1 MENKKLSFAVDASQ
15 IDIKPLLKKEFLE
28 LTMRAISTAN
38 PNRNNS
44 WFTRE
49 SLVASIGTFKNKPIL
64 GYFENG
70 DFVSHNGQWKKDPE
84 TRMEYWDTLDTKGER
99 PIGIIRSEDE
109 VKVVDDEETGLS
121 WACLTCAL
129 WTQYN
134 YKQVKR
140 LLKDAKKAK
149 EQGGPTK
156 NISVEVDI
164 TDYEYLENGVMK
176 INAFNLVGITILGSR
191 NGVKV
196 EPGIEDAELSVVD
209 IMGTDLYAKQ
219 LQSLRL
225 AYEKLDGSETSNKED
240 FSEMELEKTNPEL
253 EAQKTPTSVIEE
265 GVATNPEDGSQH
277 FENENENGSGTVAEN
292 KQEPIHENRDDYEG
306 DVCPECGK
314 NPCECE
320 GKKENEDCHE
330 NEDCGNSDE
339 NIHQNEESQGEVQDI
354 TWLIDRL
361 SGVAGS
367 LECTIRYYED
377 FADDIEGSDYIIP
390 VLKRIHAQTVANEQE
405 LIGLLAK
412 VAEGLTEEE
421 KQFAKDL
428 IDHCDCKKEFAAYN
442 ELLSKY
448 NAYSEDYEAVKTER
462 DGLKS
467 KFEEIEKAEA
477 HQKFMEEAKAVIG
490 SAHLADELAASFSK
504 ECEEGTIITI
514 EDLKVKIGLKL
525 FELQQSVKV
534 EDQKPAEEKPA
545 ATFDAPINTPDTTTF
560 IEENKGQKKTKWEA
574 LHEYI
579 GK

>member
-49 SLVASIGTFKNKPIL
+49 SLVASIDTFKNKPIL

-70 DFVSHNGQWKKDPE
+70 DFVSHNGQWKEDPE
-84 TRMEYWDTLDTKGER
+84 TNIDYWDTLGVKGER
-99 PIGIIRSEDE
+99 PLGLIRSEDE
-109 VKVVDDEETGLS
+109 VKVIDDEESGLS
-121 WACLTCAL
+121 WAVLTCAL

-209 IMGTDLYAKQ
+209 IMGTDLYEKQ
-219 LQSLRL
+219 MQSLRL
-225 AYEKLDGSETSNKED
+225 AYEKLDGSDNNNKED
-240 FSEMELEKTNPEL
+240 FSVMEKENLEKTEL
-253 EAQKTPTSVIEE
+253 TEGADTPKEGEITPT
-265 GVATNPEDGSQH
+265 ATSEDGSQH
-277 FENENENGSGTVAEN
+277 FENHDENGSDTANTGDAEEN
-292 KQEPIHENRDDYEG
+292 NQEPIHENHEENHDEDDDDHED
-306 DVCPECGK
+306 DVCPKCGK

-320 GKKENEDCHE
+320 SKREHE
-330 NEDCGNSDE
+330 E
-339 NIHQNEESQGEVQDI
+339 HQDTI
-354 TWLIDRL
+354 YDLTWLLKEI
-361 SGVAGS
+361 SGVGGS
-367 LECTIRYYED
+367 MECTLNYYKGCAE
-377 FADDIEGSDYIIP
+377 FIEGSDYIIP
-390 VLKRIHAQTVANEQE
+390 VLDRIYKQTVANEKE

-421 KQFAKDL
+421 KKEVLELDE
-428 IDHCDCKKEFAAYN
+428 HCDCKEEYAAYN
-442 ELLSKY
+442 ELLGKF
-448 NAYSEDYEAVKTER
+448 EAV
-462 DGLKS
+462 S
-467 KFEEIEKAEA
+467 KELEDVKAAKETLEGKFAEIEKAEQ
-477 HQKFMEEAKAVIG
+477 HVQFMKEAEALIS
-490 SAHLADELAASFSK
+490 SAKLDDENVALFTKDCDEGKYASIDELK
-504 ECEEGTIITI
+504 IQ
-514 EDLKVKIGLKL
+514 IGLKL
-525 FELQQSVKV
+525 FEIQQNAKV
-534 EDQKPAEEKPA
+534 TTEEEKPAEEKPA
-545 ATFDAPINTPDTTTF
+545 SFTAPVETPNTQKF
-560 IEENKGQKKTKWEA
+560 IDENKGPAKSKWDT
-574 LHEYI
+574 LNEYI
-579 GK
+579 KK

>member
-1 MENKKLSFAVDASQ
+1 MEGKKILSFDVDASQ

-44 WFTRE
+44 WFTKE
-49 SLVASIGTFKNKPIL
+49 SLIASIGTFKNKPIL

-225 AYEKLDGSETSNKED
+225 AYEKLDGSETNNKED
-240 FSEMELEKTNPEL
+240 FSEMELGNQQNSEL
-253 EAQKTPTSVIEE
+253 ENTATNNTLENTDAGTI
-265 GVATNPEDGSQH
+265 TNPEDGSQH
-277 FENENENGSGTVAEN
+277 FENQNENGSEQDN
-292 KQEPIHENRDDYEG
+292 DKEPKHENHEEGG

-320 GKKENEDCHE
+320 SKKEKEDCHE
-330 NEDCGNSDE
+330 QEDCGDGKE
-339 NIHQNEESQGEVQDI
+339 DIHQNNESQGEIQDI
-354 TWLIDRL
+354 TWLIERI
-361 SGVAGS
+361 SGAAS
-367 LECTIRYYED
+367 SMECTIHYYED

-428 IDHCDCKKEFAAYN
+428 VEHCDCKKEFAAYN
-442 ELLSKY
+442 ELLGKY
-448 NAYSEDYEAVKTER
+448 EVIKTER
-462 DGLKS
+462 DDLKS
-467 KFEEIEKAEA
+467 KFEENEKAEA
-477 HQKFMEEAKAVIG
+477 HQKFMKEAKAVID
-490 SAHLADELAASFSK
+490 SAHLIDELVASFSK
-504 ECEEGTIITI
+504 ECEEGVITTI

-525 FELQQSVKV
+525 FELQQNVKV
-534 EDQKPAEEKPA
+534 EEQKPAEQNTA
-545 ATFDAPINTPDTTTF
+545 ASFDAPISTPDTTTF
-560 IEENKGQKKTKWEA
+560 IEENKGQKKTKWET

>member
-1 MENKKLSFAVDASQ
+1 MEGKKILSFDVDASQ

-44 WFTRE
+44 WFTKE
-49 SLVASIGTFKNKPIL
+49 SLIASIGTFKNKPIL

-225 AYEKLDGSETSNKED
+225 AYEKLDGSETNNKED
-240 FSEMELEKTNPEL
+240 FSEMELENQTNSELENTATENTLVNTEADSVTNPE
-253 EAQKTPTSVIEE
+253 E
-265 GVATNPEDGSQH
+265 GSQH
-277 FENENENGSGTVAEN
+277 FENQNENGSE
-292 KQEPIHENRDDYEG
+292 QEDGKEPKHENHEEGG

-320 GKKENEDCHE
+320 SKKEQEGCKEQEECGNEDHV
-330 NEDCGNSDE
+330 
-339 NIHQNEESQGEVQDI
+339 HQNEESQGEVQDI
-354 TWLIDRL
+354 TWLVEKL
-361 SGVAGS
+361 SGAA
-367 LECTIRYYED
+367 EYFEYTIRYYED
-377 FADDIEGSDYIIP
+377 FASDIEGSDYIIP
-390 VLKRIHAQTVANEQE
+390 VLKRIHAQTVENEKE

-428 IDHCDCKKEFAAYN
+428 VEHCDCKKEFAAYN

-448 NAYSEDYEAVKTER
+448 NAYSEDYENLRVER

-490 SAHLADELAASFSK
+490 SAHLTDELVASFSK

-525 FELQQSVKV
+525 FELQQNVKV
-534 EDQKPAEEKPA
+534 EEQKPAEENTT

-560 IEENKGQKKTKWEA
+560 IEENRGQKKTKWET